1 MSEHTP
7 TPWKADIRTGCLAI
21 YPASEDHNCLDGFSQ
36 RGIMFQGGF
45 GERAPESIYQSV
57 TPLQVANAEYIV
69 LSCNLHDA
77 LVAALKKIADEHT
90 DYRGMDQY
98 SIGVADGHR
107 CAGEIARAALE
118 LVESQIRQTTG
129 PK

>member
-69 LSCNLHDA
+69 LACNLHDA
-77 LVAALKKIADEHT
+77 LVAALKDIRDRTLVDAEGPELRAQNECNHRRACEALALADAP
-90 DYRGMDQY
+90 
-98 SIGVADGHR
+98 S
-107 CAGEIARAALE
+107 
-118 LVESQIRQTTG
+118 RQKET
-129 PK
+129 K